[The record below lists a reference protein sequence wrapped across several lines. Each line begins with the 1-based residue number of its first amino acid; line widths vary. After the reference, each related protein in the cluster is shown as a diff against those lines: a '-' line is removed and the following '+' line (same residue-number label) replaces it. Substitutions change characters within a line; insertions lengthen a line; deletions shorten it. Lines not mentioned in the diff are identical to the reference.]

1 MNVSDL
7 MNASEVARW
16 YKQSSITKGKLVLL
30 AIGSVTWM
38 SRPATGQL
46 SKKELQELRR
56 LMAVQ
61 QALDEWKR
69 KGFNVD
75 LPICPVC
82 KSPRLVDLTSA
93 HDLGIF
99 PGSFQPAFYCIDCGW
114 YGRIAPVMSNRP
126 ERDAVLEDLQ
136 GAFTPLMDPNED
148 PLLGEADEVME
159 DDF

>member
-1 MNVSDL
+1 MTTRIRN
-7 MNASEVARW
+7 M
-16 YKQSSITKGKLVLL
+16 
-30 AIGSVTWM
+30 VTQM

-46 SKKELQELRR
+46 SRKELEELRR

-61 QALDEWKR
+61 LALDEWGKR
-69 KGFNVD
+69 GFAVD
-75 LPICPVC
+75 LPICPIC

-99 PGSFQPAFYCIDCGW
+99 PGSFQPAFYCLDCGW
-114 YGRIAPVMSNRP
+114 YGRIAPIMSNRP

-148 PLLGEADEVME
+148 PLYGETEEE
-159 DDF
+159 DI